1 MKKFTIFVTT
11 YIKHDKITLIE
22 IISEVNKI
30 MLAAFIYWGLILIN
44 IAWLA
49 LSLYF
54 SIFYLVRKENGN
66 LWVFRLLN
74 VLSAVVL
81 WVTMLIYHTWGWG
94 ITQYSSLIYLILG
107 LLIGLTVI
115 QAILGREPKNP
126 KTA

>member
-1 MKKFTIFVTT
+1 
-11 YIKHDKITLIE
+11 
-22 IISEVNKI
+22 
-30 MLAAFIYWGLILIN
+30 IN

-66 LWVFRLLN
+66 LWAFGLLN

-81 WVTMLIYHTWGWG
+81 WVTMLIYNTWSWG

-107 LLIGLTVI
+107 LLLGLTVI
-115 QAILGREPKNP
+115 QAILGREPKET
-126 KTA
+126 KAA